1 MDDTRTAVAA
11 AAANVETRHRDPA
24 RTCRHAA
31 RQWNGVVLAMTH
43 GQAQVVLLFLA
54 VLTLM
59 AFWRLVL
66 MICLA
71 AALTVFALGLIEV
84 ITFVGALH

>member
-1 MDDTRTAVAA
+1 M
-11 AAANVETRHRDPA
+11 
-24 RTCRHAA
+24 
-31 RQWNGVVLAMTH
+31 VLAMTH

>member
-1 MDDTRTAVAA
+1 MIDGL
-11 AAANVETRHRDPA
+11 PLIMLIF
-24 RTCRHAA
+24 
-31 RQWNGVVLAMTH
+31 VV
-43 GQAQVVLLFLA
+43 

-71 AALTVFALGLIEV
+71 ALLTVFAVGVIET
-84 ITFVGALH
+84 ITWFGGVL